1 MPNASENVV
10 KRHLVGN
17 YLGANAVGSAEQTYN
32 LMGLGFTEI
41 NGETGVETKEKQYV
55 HQKAKTTRVSSYSA
69 SWGFTA
75 DHIPSQTPVKQ
86 LYEVGR
92 NQLTGDDAC
101 FDYIVVDLWDDPT
114 DSSYPARKFRVSAEV
129 TEYSPDDS
137 EMQVK
142 GTLHQQGDFVEGT
155 FNISNNTF
163 TAAS

>member
-10 KRHLVGN
+10 QRHLVGN
-17 YLGANAVGSAEQTYN
+17 YLGANAVGTAQQTYN

-41 NGETGVETKEKQYV
+41 NGSTGVETKEKQYV
-55 HQKAKTTRVSSYSA
+55 HQKAKTTRVSSYNA
-69 SWGFTA
+69 SWDFTA

-101 FDYIVVDLWDDPT
+101 FDYIVVDLWDTPT
-114 DSSYPARKFRVSAEV
+114 QTSYPARKFRVSAEV

-155 FNISNNTF
+155 FDISANTF
-163 TAAS
+163 TATP